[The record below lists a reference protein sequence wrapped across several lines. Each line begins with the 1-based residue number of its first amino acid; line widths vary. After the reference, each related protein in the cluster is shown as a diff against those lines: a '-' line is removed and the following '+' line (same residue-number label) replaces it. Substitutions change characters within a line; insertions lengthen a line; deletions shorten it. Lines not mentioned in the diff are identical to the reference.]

1 MASMSAFP
9 AFQKGLTFLDFFAAD
24 LANTKIFLDHP
35 YFHDPLLVDID
46 EVEKVGHFDA
56 SWYFPRI
63 PFFPFSFESD
73 GLESFEL
80 FLIVREVQQLLVDL
94 IVPSQEGILDW

>member
-56 SWYFPRI
+56 S
-63 PFFPFSFESD
+63 
-73 GLESFEL
+73 
-80 FLIVREVQQLLVDL
+80 
-94 IVPSQEGILDW
+94 